1 MVEPTRPSAFMSYAH
16 FDDEYHHGKLTALQ
30 MRLSNAV
37 RALTGRRF
45 DIFQDRKSIAW
56 GQAWQERI
64 EGSLDAVTFFIP
76 ILSPNYFRSP
86 YCREELDRFA
96 KRERGLG
103 RRDRILPI
111 YWIRCDEVERRAVR
125 AGDPLAELIVARQY
139 DDWRE
144 LRHKPFDSEE
154 TEKRIELL
162 AEQIRKAMRPR
173 QPRRVA
179 PEHSSAMPAGS
190 PTLTVDC
197 AQADGHQTIAGALA
211 AAAPGTRV
219 IVRPGLYE
227 EELVI
232 DKNVELVGDA
242 EAPGAVVVQASG
254 APTLSSR
261 ATSARVANL
270 VLRQL
275 GDGDCYAIESGA
287 GRLELEGCDI
297 TSRGTACV
305 LLHDTAD
312 PVLRDNRIHDGG
324 GYGVLVSS
332 GATGML
338 EHNEIFSNAGA
349 GVGIGRHGDP
359 TLRDNTIRDNR
370 KSGVAVF
377 EGGRG
382 TLEGNEILG
391 NAFAGVLVSGEGAPV
406 VLKNRI
412 GGNGWQAIAVFE
424 RGGGTFEGNDLR
436 ANEFGAWDIAP
447 GDEDRIQRSANRE

>member
-1 MVEPTRPSAFMSYAH
+1 MVEPARPSAFMSYAH

-30 MRLSNAV
+30 TRLSNAV

-64 EGSLDAVTFFIP
+64 EGSLDEVTFFIP
-76 ILSPNYFRSP
+76 ILSPNYFKSQS
-86 YCREELDRFA
+86 CRDELERFA
-96 KRERGLG
+96 RREQGLG

-111 YWIRCDEVERRAVR
+111 YWIQCDEVERRAVR

-144 LRHKPFDSEE
+144 LRHKPIHSEE

-162 AEQIRKAMRPR
+162 AEQIRRAMRS
-173 QPRRVA
+173 RRPGQVVSE
-179 PEHSSAMPAGS
+179 PSGAMPTGL
-190 PTLTVDC
+190 PTLIVDC
-197 AQADGHQTIAGALA
+197 ARGDGHRTIAAALA

-219 IVRPGLYE
+219 LVRPGLYE

-232 DKNVELVGDA
+232 DKNLELVGDA
-242 EAPGAVVVQASG
+242 EAPGAVVVQSSG
-254 APTLSSR
+254 ASTLLSR

-275 GDGDCYAIESGA
+275 GDGDCYAVESGA
-287 GRLELEGCDI
+287 GCLELEGCDI
-297 TSRGTACV
+297 TSRGAACV
-305 LLHDTAD
+305 LLHDAAD
-312 PVLRDNRIHDGG
+312 PLLRDNRIHDGG

-338 EHNEIFSNAGA
+338 ERNEIFSNAGA
-349 GVGIGRHGDP
+349 GIGIGHHGDP

-382 TLEGNEILG
+382 TLEGNKILG
-391 NAFAGVLVSGEGAPV
+391 NAYAGVLVSGEGAPT

-412 GGNGWQAIAVFE
+412 GGNGWQAIAVFD
-424 RGGGTFEGNDLR
+424 RGRGTFEGNDLR
-436 ANEFGAWDIAP
+436 ANTLGAWDIAP
-447 GDEDRIQRSANRE
+447 GHAAQVQRTANRE

>member
-1 MVEPTRPSAFMSYAH
+1 MSYAH
-16 FDDEYHHGKLTALQ
+16 FDDEYQHGKLTALQ

-64 EGSLDAVTFFIP
+64 EGSLDEVTFFIP
-76 ILSPNYFRSP
+76 ILSPNYFKSP
-86 YCREELDRFA
+86 ACRDELEHFA
-96 KRERGLG
+96 RREQSLG

-111 YWIRCDEVERRAVR
+111 YWIRCDEMERPAVR

-144 LRHKPFDSEE
+144 LRHKPIDSEE
-154 TEKRIELL
+154 AEKRIELL
-162 AEQIRKAMRPR
+162 AEQIHKAMRPR
-173 QPRRVA
+173 RPGRMAVD
-179 PEHSSAMPAGS
+179 SASPVPTGS

-197 AQADGHQTIAGALA
+197 AQAEGYRTIAAALA
-211 AAAPGTRV
+211 AAEPGARV
-219 IVRPGLYE
+219 LVRPGLYE
-227 EELVI
+227 EEIVI
-232 DKNVELVGDA
+232 EKDVELVGDA
-242 EAPGAVVVQASG
+242 DAPGAVVVQSSG
-254 APTLSSR
+254 APTLSCR
-261 ATSARVANL
+261 ATSARVADL

-275 GDGDCYAIESGA
+275 GNSDCYAVESGA

-338 EHNEIFSNAGA
+338 ERNEIFSNAGA
-349 GVGIGRHGDP
+349 GIGIGHCGDP
-359 TLRDNTIRDNR
+359 TLRDNTVRDNR
-370 KSGVAVF
+370 KSGVVVF
-377 EGGRG
+377 EGGHG
-382 TLEGNEILG
+382 TLEGNKILG
-391 NAFAGVLVSGEGAPV
+391 NAFAGVLVSGEGAPT

-424 RGGGTFEGNDLR
+424 RGRGTFEGNDLR
-436 ANEFGAWDIAP
+436 ANTLGAWDIAP
-447 GDEDRIQRSANRE
+447 GHADRVQRTANRE